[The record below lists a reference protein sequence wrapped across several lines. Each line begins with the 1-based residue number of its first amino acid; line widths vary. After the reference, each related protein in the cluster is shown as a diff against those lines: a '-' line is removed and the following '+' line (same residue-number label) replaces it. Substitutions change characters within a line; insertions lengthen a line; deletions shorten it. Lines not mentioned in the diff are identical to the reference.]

1 PIRIACCD
9 GWGYFLPGGE
19 SNRSTRAQCSE
30 QNTVPEVPRG
40 DNEAIVYLP
49 EVWQIIRGPGAS
61 PTCGFHKVGFFQ
73 TRDNTNGISHNLM
86 DSSRPR
92 LRPISSAGCADGHGA
107 VGARD
112 EIDSPVVDKP
122 PNHASG

>member
-1 PIRIACCD
+1 MPIRIACCD

-19 SNRSTRAQCSE
+19 SNRGTRAQCSE

-61 PTCGFHKVGFFQ
+61 PTRGFHKVGFFQ
-73 TRDNTNGISHNLM
+73 PRDNTNGISQKVM
-86 DSSRPR
+86 DSRSPR
-92 LRPISSAGCADGHGA
+92 VRTIRSEERR
-107 VGARD
+107 VGKEMR
-112 EIDSPVVDKP
+112 
-122 PNHASG
+122 